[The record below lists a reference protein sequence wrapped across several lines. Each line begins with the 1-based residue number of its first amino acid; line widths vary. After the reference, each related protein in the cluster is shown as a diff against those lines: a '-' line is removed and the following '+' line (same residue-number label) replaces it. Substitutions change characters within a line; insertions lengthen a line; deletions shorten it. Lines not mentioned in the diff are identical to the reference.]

1 MIKIISTA
9 SKNKLFLP
17 VLASLLLALSRL
29 PLHLGFLVFWGLIPL
44 FSFFNENRKAKEIIL
59 SAFVFSSIYTL
70 VALHWISLATFPGF
84 LALFLLFGFYFS
96 ILFLLLNLIWNSLP
110 KLKYITFICF
120 WLSFEF
126 LQNFG
131 EFRFP
136 WFNIGY
142 SLSDYLPLIQ
152 PAEIGGIYL
161 LSFLIIIVNIL
172 IFELKNNFKR
182 NLTLLSA
189 LIIFWTGFGFV
200 RLNTIK
206 LHKTGTSISMVQV
219 SIPQE
224 MKWEKNYLDTT
235 FQLYR
240 EYSLK
245 AVEEHPSLIIWPE
258 SATPLYLLR
267 HSKYKGIV
275 KELAK
280 KNNVD
285 IFTGFPHY
293 RFAGDS
299 HPNRYKFYNSA
310 TLFDRTGKIHK
321 PYHKNILVP
330 FGERMPF
337 LKIFPFL
344 WKVKFGQANWE
355 YGEEQKYYDVDGYSF
370 SPLICFEIVFEKL
383 TTKMAQHNVDFI
395 VNITN
400 DAWFKKSAGT
410 YQHAVMT
417 KFRAIEIRRQIYR
430 AANTGYS
437 LVISPTG
444 EYLQESKLFEK
455 TTLNEELLIYPQK
468 SFFTKYLFW
477 FPLVFVIGGV
487 IILGKYLFSIKNKK

>member
-1 MIKIISTA
+1 MIKIISRA
-9 SKNKLFLP
+9 SKSKLFLP
-17 VLASLLLALSRL
+17 VSASLLLALSRL

-59 SAFVFSSIYTL
+59 SAFIFSSIYTL
-70 VALHWISLATFPGF
+70 VALHWIGLATFPGF

-96 ILFLLLNLIWNSLP
+96 ILFILLNLVWNSLP
-110 KLKYITFICF
+110 KLKYIAFICF
-120 WLSFEF
+120 WMSFEF

-142 SLSDYLPLIQ
+142 SLSDYLPVIQ

-161 LSFLIIIVNIL
+161 LSFLIIVVNIL

-182 NLTLLSA
+182 NLIILSTLM
-189 LIIFWTGFGFV
+189 IFWTGFGFV
-200 RLNTIK
+200 RLNTIE
-206 LHKTGTSISMVQV
+206 LHKTGTSISIVQI
-219 SIPQE
+219 SIPQK
-224 MKWEKNYLDTT
+224 MKWKKNYLDIT

-240 EYSLK
+240 KFSLK
-245 AVEEHPSLIIWPE
+245 AMEEHPSLIIWPE
-258 SATPLYLLR
+258 SATPLYLLKN
-267 HSKYKGIV
+267 SEYKEIV

-293 RFAGDS
+293 QYAGES
-299 HPNRYKFYNSA
+299 HPNRYKFYNAA
-310 TLFDRTGKIHK
+310 TLFDRSGKIHK

-344 WKVKFGQANWE
+344 WKVQFGQANWE
-355 YGEEQKYYDVDGYSF
+355 YGEDQEYYEVNGYSF

-417 KFRAIEIRRQIYR
+417 KFRAIETRRQIYR

-437 LVISPTG
+437 LVVSPTG
-444 EYLQESKLFEK
+444 EYLQESRLFEK
-455 TTLNEELLIYPQK
+455 TTLNEELLLYPKK

-477 FPLVFVIGGV
+477 LPIVFVVGGV
-487 IILGKYLFSIKNKK
+487 IILGKFLFNLKNKK